1 MLFDKQ
7 QLNQLYRYCYAL
19 TVHRDDAYDLLQ
31 SALEKYLKN
40 PPSASYSESAYLR
53 RIIRNQFI
61 DNIRRINSVKFESLD
76 TGASESS
83 SDGSFKRSYET
94 NPSNTHDVISID
106 SSPLDEM
113 LINEEMVDWI
123 WSILDTI
130 EREIVFLWAV
140 EGYTAAEVSTELD
153 MPRGTVLSRIHRLRK
168 KINVQLAKDEA
179 QNPGITGNIGKK
191 ESKVVGMKESIG
203 ESR

>member
-1 MLFDKQ
+1 MVFDKQ

-40 PPSASYSESAYLR
+40 PPNASYSESAYLR
-53 RIIRNQFI
+53 KIIRNQFI
-61 DNIRRINSVKFESLD
+61 DNIRRINSVKFESFDSGTFDD
-76 TGASESS
+76 TNGA
-83 SDGSFKRSYET
+83 DYFD
-94 NPSNTHDVISID
+94 HQDVIAIN
-106 SSPLDEM
+106 SSALDEM

-123 WSILDTI
+123 WSILDTV

-140 EGYTAAEVSTELD
+140 EGYTAAEVATELD

-168 KINVQLAKDEA
+168 KIKFKLADDSV
-179 QNPGITGNIGKK
+179 PGQELTEKTREIGKTEGK
-191 ESKVVGMKESIG
+191 IVGIG

>member
-61 DNIRRINSVKFESLD
+61 DNVRRINNVKFESLD
-76 TGASESS
+76 TGTSEGTF
-83 SDGSFKRSYET
+83 DDTFKSPYET
-94 NPSNTHDVISID
+94 NSFNSQDVISIN
-106 SSPLDEM
+106 SNALDEM

-123 WSILDTI
+123 WSILDTV

-140 EGYTAAEVSTELD
+140 EGYTAVEVSTELD

-168 KINVQLAKDEA
+168 KIYSQLAIDEA
-179 QNPGITGNIGKK
+179 QGQGITETIGKK
-191 ESKVVGMKESIG
+191 GIG